1 MKNKLFILLLAFVLL
16 LSACSNNSPPD
27 DNTKEVLPELESAGS
42 IESRGEKFIEN
53 FPQDYPSFELLEYVF
68 GSAENAP
75 IQLVAIAR
83 NKETAEQRD
92 NAAILLPPRTD
103 TQLAEQR
110 QDARHGARRAQQ
122 PAGIPQN
129 ARTATRAGTRQQTFG
144 KEITG
149 TPPNVPLPAPSART
163 PAQAEHRSPD
173 RAQTAAGN
181 ENFCVKNKHP
191 HRSK

>member
-83 NKETAEQRD
+83 NKETGSSATLFVLDENGVGQVVLASGYSATYCKED
-92 NAAILLPPRTD
+92 VDHSAASFIRVNCLYFGFGQWFVRIAPPESSAMT
-103 TQLAEQR
+103 
-110 QDARHGARRAQQ
+110 
-122 PAGIPQN
+122 AG
-129 ARTATRAGTRQQTFG
+129 
-144 KEITG
+144 
-149 TPPNVPLPAPSART
+149 
-163 PAQAEHRSPD
+163 
-173 RAQTAAGN
+173 
-181 ENFCVKNKHP
+181 
-191 HRSK
+191 

>member
-83 NKETAEQRD
+83 NKETGSSATLFVLDEPTTGLHSDDVKKLIDVLQR
-92 NAAILLPPRTD
+92 LVEHGD
-103 TQLAEQR
+103 TVLVIEHNLDVIKCADQIIDMGPEGGQ
-110 QDARHGARRAQQ
+110 G
-122 PAGIPQN
+122 G
-129 ARTATRAGTRQQTFG
+129 GTV
-144 KEITG
+144 ICTG
-149 TPPNVPLPAPSART
+149 TPEKV
-163 PAQAEHRSPD
+163 
-173 RAQTAAGN
+173 AACKESYTGQYLKPMLEKGGDHGKSN
-181 ENFCVKNKHP
+181 C
-191 HRSK
+191 S

>member
-75 IQLVAIAR
+75 IQPPMTVKAICTFAQTMSMEKFLIINSSVFVFQKPPFR
-83 NKETAEQRD
+83 AAPESVQRD
-92 NAAILLPPRTD
+92 L
-103 TQLAEQR
+103 
-110 QDARHGARRAQQ
+110 RR
-122 PAGIPQN
+122 
-129 ARTATRAGTRQQTFG
+129 FG
-144 KEITG
+144 
-149 TPPNVPLPAPSART
+149 
-163 PAQAEHRSPD
+163 
-173 RAQTAAGN
+173 
-181 ENFCVKNKHP
+181 
-191 HRSK
+191 

>member
-83 NKETAEQRD
+83 NKETGSSATLFVLDENGVGQVVLCERARPTRRRSNHARD
-92 NAAILLPPRTD
+92 
-103 TQLAEQR
+103 
-110 QDARHGARRAQQ
+110 RR
-122 PAGIPQN
+122 
-129 ARTATRAGTRQQTFG
+129 
-144 KEITG
+144 
-149 TPPNVPLPAPSART
+149 
-163 PAQAEHRSPD
+163 RSPG
-173 RAQTAAGN
+173 TASGSPARDGRDPAHPFVGCS
-181 ENFCVKNKHP
+181 ENTVC
-191 HRSK
+191 ST